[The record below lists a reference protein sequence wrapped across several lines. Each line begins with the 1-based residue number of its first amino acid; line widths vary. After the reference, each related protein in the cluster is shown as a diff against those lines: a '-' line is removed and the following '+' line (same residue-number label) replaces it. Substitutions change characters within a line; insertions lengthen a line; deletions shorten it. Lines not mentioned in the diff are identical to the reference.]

1 MKRPSAISS
10 LLSHHDLHPWPAQPA
25 QPSPAQPPHS
35 ILGFGKNSTKNCH
48 DTSSRAAER
57 GTGSGGFLLGKN
69 VPVFLR
75 KSVNS
80 DVMISLQKCNLWK
93 LSLLSA
99 VAQNIFVPRSP
110 VPVREVHTLGF
121 NAAVRSDFPATEKAL
136 KLLPKHS
143 FRIMIPRP
151 GKQNL
156 LLKVILLVTLPTVAN
171 FHLKPSH

>member
-1 MKRPSAISS
+1 MIYILGQPSQPS
-10 LLSHHDLHPWPAQPA
+10 PA

-99 VAQNIFVPRSP
+99 QNIFVPRSGSLVP
-110 VPVREVHTLGF
+110 VPVREVHTLAF

>member
-1 MKRPSAISS
+1 MIYILGQPSQPS
-10 LLSHHDLHPWPAQPA
+10 PA

-99 VAQNIFVPRSP
+99 AVQNIFVPRSCSLVP

-151 GKQNL
+151 PKQNL